1 MKILYHHLSN
11 NLLRPLLFLILTF
24 SLLFIIADL
33 MNIGEDFHKYKT
45 SKKNILQY
53 YIWQL
58 PSMLINTIPI
68 SILLATLYSLGNL
81 ARNSE
86 ITAMKASGIGI
97 STLIQPYLLISLFF
111 TILTA
116 IISEWV
122 RPNYSYRA
130 YQLIQK
136 EHVSEKK
143 PFLENIPYR
152 NPEIGHTWFIQKM
165 DSRAYI
171 LHGVTFSQNRQ
182 DGSDLQKI
190 TAKKVYWLDQKWWFE
205 DGIIQKY
212 NNQNN
217 LVGKSKT
224 FQIKE
229 MSMLPEIPEDFLG
242 EAKNASHLSANGLY
256 NYIKTHQFLSSE
268 TIAGYEVDFHHKL
281 AMPFNCILAFLLAMP
296 IGNNIGRQNAVKGIL
311 VTLTLFLSFYG
322 TQFTTEYLARIE
334 IISPWVGC
342 WIPLFIFVFIGY
354 KMIRTIN

>member
-1 MKILYHHLSN
+1 MKLLYRHLLN
-11 NLLRPLLFLILTF
+11 NLLRPLLFLLLTF

-33 MNIGEDFHKYKT
+33 MNIGEDFYKYKT
-45 SKKNILQY
+45 STKNIIQY

-97 STLIQPYLLISLFF
+97 FTLIQPYLLISLIFA
-111 TILTA
+111 ILTA
-116 IISEWV
+116 IISEWI
-122 RPNYSYRA
+122 RPEYSYRA
-130 YQLIQK
+130 HQLIQK
-136 EHVSEKK
+136 EHVSEKT

-165 DSRAYI
+165 DPRAYI
-171 LHGVTFSQNRQ
+171 LHGVTLSQNRQ

-205 DGIIQKY
+205 DGVIQMY
-212 NNQNN
+212 NDQNN
-217 LVGKSKT
+217 LVGKSKS

-229 MSMLPEIPEDFLG
+229 MSLLTEIPEDFLG
-242 EAKNASHLSANGLY
+242 EAKNTSHLSASGLY
-256 NYIKTHQFLSSE
+256 QYIKTHQFLSSE

-281 AMPFNCILAFLLAMP
+281 AMPFNCILALLLAIP

-311 VTLTLFLSFYG
+311 ITLALFLSFYG
-322 TQFTTEYLARIE
+322 TQFVTEYLARIE
-334 IISPWVGC
+334 IISPWIGC

-354 KMIRTIN
+354 KMIKNIN